1 MKSSYADVS
10 SQTFPSSLYY
20 NTLAAG
26 TPTNVSAEMINT
38 STIRVS
44 WSPPTDGDNVT
55 GYILYHNDR
64 DGENI
69 ETKLSPNE
77 QSYIIDHCG
86 ENVNISIIALSPFL
100 ASVPEMIELLL
111 RK

>member
-1 MKSSYADVS
+1 M
-10 SQTFPSSLYY
+10 QTVLHECIPLSLPLYY
-20 NTLAAG
+20 DTVVAG
-26 TPTNVSAEMINT
+26 TPTNVTTEMINT

-55 GYILYHNDR
+55 GYILYHTDR
-64 DGENI
+64 DGEKN
-69 ETKLSPNE
+69 ETRLPLNE

-86 ENVNISIIALSPFL
+86 ENVNISIVALSPHL
-100 ASVPEMIELLL
+100 ASVPEVIELLL